1 MKFAKGTDKVFTIMY
16 TVISVLLIL
25 IFILSIVYAGD
36 IMNNISKHTLINSN
50 YSADDIT
57 AGYKAI
63 GGIFYGGI
71 ISFTASIVLYVI
83 AIYTAIFALPLII
96 ITIFAYIGMALYKKT
111 RNPKH
116 IRRNLIVKLIY
127 TSIWTILSL
136 IMTINDI
143 GFVVVFV
150 SLAVVLSILFAAV
163 YGMRD
168 HEYFA
173 EY

>member
-25 IFILSIVYAGD
+25 IFILSIVYAGG

-57 AGYKAI
+57 AGYRAI
-63 GGIFYGGI
+63 GGIFSI
-71 ISFTASIVLYVI
+71 TASIVLYVI

-136 IMTINDI
+136 IMTIKDI

-163 YGMRD
+163 YGMRE

>member
-25 IFILSIVYAGD
+25 IFILSIVYAGG
-36 IMNNISKHTLINSN
+36 IMNNITKHTLINSN
-50 YSADDIT
+50 YSADDIS
-57 AGYKAI
+57 AGYRA
-63 GGIFYGGI
+63 I
-71 ISFTASIVLYVI
+71 ISFTASIVLYAI

-136 IMTINDI
+136 IMTIKDI

-163 YGMRD
+163 YGMRE

>member
-25 IFILSIVYAGD
+25 IFILSIVYAGC

-50 YSADDIT
+50 YSADDVS

-63 GGIFYGGI
+63 GDIFYGG

-111 RNPKH
+111 HNPKH

-136 IMTINDI
+136 IMTIKDI

-163 YGMRD
+163 YGMRE

>member
-1 MKFAKGTDKVFTIMY
+1 MKFAKKTDKVFTIIY
-16 TVISVLLIL
+16 TVISLLSIIIL
-25 IFILSIVYAGD
+25 IVAAIYPGKFI
-36 IMNNISKHTLINSN
+36 NNISGMLSPANYQSYNINSLLSLMGHA
-50 YSADDIT
+50 YVGSV
-57 AGYKAI
+57 
-63 GGIFYGGI
+63 
-71 ISFTASIVLYVI
+71 SIVLLYVL
-83 AIYTAIFALPLII
+83 AVYAVLFGLPIVF
-96 ITIFAYIGMALYKKT
+96 ITIFSYIRIILYKKT

-136 IMTINDI
+136 IMTIKDI

-163 YGMRD
+163 YGMRE

>member
-1 MKFAKGTDKVFTIMY
+1 MKFAKKTDKVFTIIY
-16 TVISVLLIL
+16 TVISLLSIIIL
-25 IFILSIVYAGD
+25 IVTAIYPGKFI
-36 IMNNISKHTLINSN
+36 NNISGMLSPANYQSYNVNSLLSLMGHA
-50 YSADDIT
+50 YVGSV
-57 AGYKAI
+57 
-63 GGIFYGGI
+63 
-71 ISFTASIVLYVI
+71 SIVLLYVL
-83 AIYTAIFALPLII
+83 AVYAVLFGLPIVF
-96 ITIFAYIGMALYKKT
+96 ITIFSYIRIILYKKT

-136 IMTINDI
+136 IMTIKDI

-163 YGMRD
+163 YGMYE

-173 EY
+173 QY

>member
-25 IFILSIVYAGD
+25 IFILSIVYADG

-57 AGYKAI
+57 AGYRAI
-63 GGIFYGGI
+63 GGIF
-71 ISFTASIVLYVI
+71 SFTASIVLYVI

-136 IMTINDI
+136 IMTIKDI

-163 YGMRD
+163 YGMRE

>member
-1 MKFAKGTDKVFTIMY
+1 MKFAKKTDKVFTIIY
-16 TVISVLLIL
+16 TVISLLSIIIL
-25 IFILSIVYAGD
+25 IVAAIYPGKFI
-36 IMNNISKHTLINSN
+36 NNISGMLSPANYQSYNVNSLLSLMVHA
-50 YSADDIT
+50 YVGSV
-57 AGYKAI
+57 
-63 GGIFYGGI
+63 
-71 ISFTASIVLYVI
+71 SIVLLYVL
-83 AIYTAIFALPLII
+83 AVYAVLFGLPIVF
-96 ITIFAYIGMALYKKT
+96 ITIFSYIRIILYKKT

-136 IMTINDI
+136 IMTIKDI

-163 YGMRD
+163 YGMRE

-173 EY
+173 QY

>member
-25 IFILSIVYAGD
+25 IFILSIVYAGG

-57 AGYKAI
+57 AGYRAI
-63 GGIFYGGI
+63 GGIF
-71 ISFTASIVLYVI
+71 SFTASIVLYVI

-96 ITIFAYIGMALYKKT
+96 ITIFAYIGMALYKKP

-136 IMTINDI
+136 IMTIKDI

-163 YGMRD
+163 YGMRE

>member
-1 MKFAKGTDKVFTIMY
+1 MKFAKKTDKVFTIIY
-16 TVISVLLIL
+16 TVISLLSIIIL
-25 IFILSIVYAGD
+25 IVAAMYPGKFI
-36 IMNNISKHTLINSN
+36 NNISGMLSPANYQSYNVNSLLSLMVHA
-50 YSADDIT
+50 YVGSV
-57 AGYKAI
+57 
-63 GGIFYGGI
+63 
-71 ISFTASIVLYVI
+71 SIVLLYVL
-83 AIYTAIFALPLII
+83 AVYAVLFGLPIVF
-96 ITIFAYIGMALYKKT
+96 ITIFSYIRIILYKKN

-136 IMTINDI
+136 IMTIKDI

-163 YGMRD
+163 YGMRE

-173 EY
+173 QY

>member
-1 MKFAKGTDKVFTIMY
+1 MKFAKKTDKVFTIIY
-16 TVISVLLIL
+16 TVISLLSIIIL
-25 IFILSIVYAGD
+25 IVAAIYPGKFI
-36 IMNNISKHTLINSN
+36 NNISGMLSPANYQSYNVNSLLSLMGHA
-50 YSADDIT
+50 YVGSV
-57 AGYKAI
+57 
-63 GGIFYGGI
+63 
-71 ISFTASIVLYVI
+71 SIVLLYVL
-83 AIYTAIFALPLII
+83 AVYAVLFGLPIVF
-96 ITIFAYIGMALYKKT
+96 ITIFSYIRIILYKKT

-136 IMTINDI
+136 IMTIKDI

-163 YGMRD
+163 YGMRE

>member
-1 MKFAKGTDKVFTIMY
+1 MVHAYVG
-16 TVISVLLIL
+16 SV
-25 IFILSIVYAGD
+25 
-36 IMNNISKHTLINSN
+36 
-50 YSADDIT
+50 
-57 AGYKAI
+57 
-63 GGIFYGGI
+63 
-71 ISFTASIVLYVI
+71 SIVLLYVL
-83 AIYTAIFALPLII
+83 AVYAVLFGLPIVF
-96 ITIFAYIGMALYKKT
+96 ITIFSYIRIILYKKT

-136 IMTINDI
+136 IMTIKDI

-163 YGMRD
+163 YGMRE
-168 HEYFA
+168 HEYFS

>member
-25 IFILSIVYAGD
+25 IFILSIVYAGG

-57 AGYKAI
+57 AGYRAI
-63 GGIFYGGI
+63 GGIF
-71 ISFTASIVLYVI
+71 SFTASIVLYVI

-136 IMTINDI
+136 IMTIKDI

-163 YGMRD
+163 YGMRE
-168 HEYFA
+168 HEYFS